1 MRIFRFARAITV
13 GCLPIAGQA
22 LALPVTYEVD
32 SNHTYPAFEADHL
45 GGLSVWRGK
54 ITSTTGTVTLDKELQ
69 TGSVNITMDMG
80 SIDFGHAGLNDH
92 AKQPEIFDVAQF
104 PTATYVGQ
112 LSNFRDG
119 APTTVEGELTLYG
132 VTQPVTLTINKFLCK
147 QHPMARREACGADA
161 SASINR
167 ADFGVSYGQALFDMG
182 VTLRISIEA
191 LVPEA

>member
-1 MRIFRFARAITV
+1 MQISRFIKVIVV
-13 GCLPIAGQA
+13 GSLPITGQA
-22 LALPVTYEVD
+22 LALPVTYEID

-69 TGSVNITMDMG
+69 TGSVNISMDMG

-92 AKQPEIFDVAQF
+92 AKEPEIFDVAQF
-104 PTATYVGQ
+104 PTATYVGR
-112 LSNFRDG
+112 LANFRDG
-119 APTTVEGELTLYG
+119 APTTVEGELTLHG
-132 VTQPVTLTINKFLCK
+132 VTLPVTLTINKFLCK
-147 QHPMARREACGADA
+147 QHPMARREVCGADA

-167 ADFGVSYGQALFDMG
+167 ADFGVSYGQPLFDMG